1 MRVSTDEN
9 GKSIDSF
16 CAAVIWL
23 LIYILL
29 LSFLIMS
36 FITVGLIA
44 AEGNLNIFTILE
56 RKKTTKIG

>member
-1 MRVSTDEN
+1 MQFGLIMRVSTDEN
-9 GKSIDSF
+9 GKCIDSF
-16 CAAVIWL
+16 CAALICL

-29 LSFLIMS
+29 LWFNIMS

-56 RKKTTKIG
+56 QK